1 MLKKITIIWLLV
13 TVAGLFS
20 VQAQDVR
27 VQASVD
33 RNKILIGE
41 PIQLR
46 LDVEIPQGTPMGW
59 FNLDTLPHFTFI
71 TKNKIDTQNNA
82 RTILFKQI
90 LSITS
95 FDSGRWVIPQL
106 GLTVGNNR
114 YLTDSISI
122 MVDYSPADPN
132 QPYHDLK
139 DIVEVPETDS
149 LYINYILVAATLI
162 AIALLVWLLSNKK
175 KAAVTPEF
183 KGSRLSALEQAMK
196 ELEELKAVSSSANVK
211 TYFTRLND
219 ILRTYFKNRNLVTAP
234 NAGNESFVQKV
245 QSDLSREQV
254 FQLAQTLRLTD
265 AVKFAKYNPSAAEQE
280 EAYEVIRKT
289 LPIIDEIHYKNP
301 GS

>member
-13 TVAGLFS
+13 TVAGFFS

-59 FNLDTLPHFTFI
+59 FNLDTIPHFTFI
-71 TKNKIDTQNNA
+71 TRNKIDTQNNV

-95 FDSGRWVIPQL
+95 FDSGQWVIPQL

-122 MVDYSPADPN
+122 MVDYSPA
-132 QPYHDLK
+132 
-139 DIVEVPETDS
+139 
-149 LYINYILVAATLI
+149 AA
-162 AIALLVWLLSNKK
+162 
-175 KAAVTPEF
+175 
-183 KGSRLSALEQAMK
+183 
-196 ELEELKAVSSSANVK
+196 SSSANVK

-245 QSDLSREQV
+245 QSDLSRDQV
-254 FQLAQTLRLTD
+254 LQLAQTLRLTD

-280 EAYEVIRKT
+280 EAYDVIRKT